1 MDMVKAVVTITEEEE
16 EELPMVEVV
25 VEVLLV
31 TIIEVG
37 IGEVGPLSRDLK
49 GGICFVFI
57 CLTLAFSRHSR
68 IEMSPMSRQ

>member
-1 MDMVKAVVTITEEEE
+1 MDTVKAVVTITEEEE

-49 GGICFVFI
+49 GGILFCI
-57 CLTLAFSRHSR
+57 S
-68 IEMSPMSRQ
+68 

>member
-1 MDMVKAVVTITEEEE
+1 MDTVKAVVTITEEEE

-25 VEVLLV
+25 EVLLV

-37 IGEVGPLSRDLK
+37 IGEVGLLNRDLK
-49 GGICFVFI
+49 GGICFVVI

>member
-1 MDMVKAVVTITEEEE
+1 MDTVKAVVTITEEEE
-16 EELPMVEVV
+16 EELPMVV

-31 TIIEVG
+31 TNIEVG
-37 IGEVGPLSRDLK
+37 IGEVGLLNRDLK
-49 GGICFVFI
+49 GGICFVVI

>member
-1 MDMVKAVVTITEEEE
+1 MDTVKAVVTITEEE
-16 EELPMVEVV
+16 LPMVEV
-25 VEVLLV
+25 EVPLV
-31 TIIEVG
+31 TNTEVEIEEVG
-37 IGEVGPLSRDLK
+37 HLSRDPK